1 MSFLKALRIGP
12 RVYLSLA
19 LLGLVTVGSLAASL
33 SALRTYDRTVV
44 AVQNAA
50 ERTQIA
56 ERVNG
61 LVYAVVMDSRGVYMS
76 ADTAKAKPFAD
87 GIRRFLAAIE
97 RDVARWEALLPA
109 DQREAFA
116 GVKAG
121 TADFVRLRTELARL
135 GTEDSIEAANR
146 IGNNDENR
154 RNRQAFN
161 AALDRVAQATAAE
174 VEALT
179 AEVDGL
185 FARLS
190 LWLALGTG
198 AGLALAALLAWLLV
212 SRSVVRPLDAVT
224 EALGTLSQGRTD
236 VVVPGAERHDELGRL
251 ALTAE
256 RFRSALVER
265 GAMEQARLDEV
276 KAKEAR
282 AASMA
287 EQVAAFD
294 GTASGLLGRL
304 SESAARLDAAVAA
317 MRHVAEVSA
326 QGSTAAAG
334 AAEEA
339 SANVQTVAA
348 AAEELSAS
356 IAEITRQ
363 VSEAARIAGRAVE
376 EARRTDGTVQSL
388 AEGARRI
395 GDVVRLISDIA
406 GQTNLLALNATI
418 EAARAGEAGKGFAVV
433 ASEVKNLASQ
443 TAKATEE
450 IGAQIEG
457 IQGAT
462 DQAVTAI
469 KGIGGVIE
477 EIDRIA
483 AAIAAAVEEQGA
495 ATREIA
501 RNVQQAATGTSE
513 VSARVADVGR
523 AGLEAEAQAAS
534 LGEAA
539 NAVASSAGG
548 LRTEIDA
555 FLGRIKAA

>member
-1 MSFLKALRIGP
+1 MSSLATLRIGP
-12 RVYLSLA
+12 RLYLALA
-19 LLGLVTVGSLAASL
+19 LLGLVAVGSVGASL
-33 SALRTYDRTVV
+33 SALRSYDRTL
-44 AVQNAA
+44 ASVQNAA
-50 ERTQIA
+50 ERTQLA

-76 ADTAKAKPFAD
+76 PDTARAKQFAD
-87 GIRRFLAAIE
+87 GIRRFLPMIE
-97 RDVARWEALLPA
+97 RDVAAWETLVPA
-109 DQREAFA
+109 AQREAFA
-116 GVKAG
+116 RVKESA
-121 TADFVRLRTELARL
+121 AEFVAFRAETARL
-135 GTEDSIEAANR
+135 GTEESPQAANVQ
-146 IGNNDENR
+146 GNNDDNR
-154 RNRQAFN
+154 RNRKAFN
-161 AALDRVAQATAAE
+161 DALKAVADATAAE
-174 VEALT
+174 VEARA
-179 AEVDGL
+179 AEVEGL
-185 FARLS
+185 YERLA
-190 LWLALGTG
+190 LWLSVGTA
-198 AGLALAALLAWLLV
+198 AGLAIVGLLAWLLV
-212 SRSVVRPLDAVT
+212 NRTVVRPLDAVT
-224 EALGTLSQGRTD
+224 EALGSLSEGRTD
-236 VVVPGAERHDELGRL
+236 VVVPGADRDDEVGRL
-251 ALTAE
+251 AQTAE
-256 RFRSALVER
+256 RFRAALVER
-265 GAMEQARLDEV
+265 AAMERARLDEA

-282 AASMA
+282 AAAMA
-287 EQVAAFD
+287 EEVARFD
-294 GTASGLLGRL
+294 GTATDLLDRL
-304 SESAARLDAAVAA
+304 SGSAARLEEAVTA
-317 MRHVAEVSA
+317 MRRVAEVSA
-326 QGSTAAAG
+326 QGSTAAAS

-339 SANVQTVAA
+339 SANVQTVAS

-363 VSEAARIAGRAVE
+363 VSDAARIAGRAVE

-462 DQAVTAI
+462 DQAVSAI
-469 KGIGGVIE
+469 KGIGSVIE

-501 RNVQQAATGTSE
+501 RNVQQAASGTSE
-513 VSARVADVGR
+513 VSARVGDVGR
-523 AGLEAEAQAAS
+523 AGLEAEAQAAG
-534 LGEAA
+534 LDEAA
-539 NAVASSAGG
+539 GAVAASAGG
-548 LRTEIDA
+548 LRSEIDA